1 MDKWKTMELAQI
13 KGIKEKRL
21 LELKSVGINTPMDL
35 LSYFPNKYVDLE
47 KPTDFR
53 YVRNGDDVLFSII
66 FTEKPKTAFLKTHL
80 TITKVKVVLGEK
92 TVYCTWFNQKF
103 LAKSILLGTEYY
115 VIGKAKING
124 KSNTVS

>member
-53 YVRNGDDVLFSII
+53 YVRNGDDVLFTII
-66 FTEKPKTAFLKTHL
+66 FTEKPQTAFLKTHL
-80 TITKVKVVLGEK
+80 TIIHHN
-92 TVYCTWFNQKF
+92 Y
-103 LAKSILLGTEYY
+103 
-115 VIGKAKING
+115 
-124 KSNTVS
+124 